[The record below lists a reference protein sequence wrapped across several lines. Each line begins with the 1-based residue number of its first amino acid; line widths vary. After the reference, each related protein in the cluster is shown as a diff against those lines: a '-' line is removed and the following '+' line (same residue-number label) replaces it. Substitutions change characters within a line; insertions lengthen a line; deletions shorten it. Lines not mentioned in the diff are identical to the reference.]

1 MSGPSPVGTLAGLRF
16 SPDPSVEVRSGGR
29 VLLGGSPLRV
39 VRLTGAGA
47 EVARQALDGEPV
59 PAGTATTALVRRLL
73 DGGLIHPVPQDG
85 PYGPDEV
92 TVVVP
97 VRGEVPAELLAGLG
111 PVATVIVVDDASPT
125 PVVVPDTTPAGSPV
139 HLIRRP
145 AQGGPAAARNTGLA
159 AVETVLVAFLDA
171 DCVPRPGW
179 LDGLLPHL
187 GDPEVAV
194 VAPRIVPVDLGSGAG
209 VLARYEATRSAL
221 DLGPR
226 PARVRARSR
235 VSFVP
240 SAALLA
246 RVDVLRDAGGFDAI
260 MAVGEDVDLI
270 WRLDESGHTVRYE
283 PAATVA
289 HRHRTTFRAWARRRF
304 DYGTSA
310 GPLAT
315 RHPGALVPVEASPW
329 SLAVWGLG
337 IAGHPVAGLGV
348 AGATIVAL
356 ARRLGAVEDA
366 PALAARLAGQG
377 HLAAGRLLAQSV
389 VRPWWPV
396 SLLLAAVVP
405 SRRLRRALLLAAIV
419 PPVIEWATEHPSHGP
434 VTYVGLRL
442 ADDMA
447 YSAGV
452 WVGAVQARTAEPLVP
467 DLTSWPRPSRYS
479 AWRATRS
486 GPSPRR

>member
-1 MSGPSPVGTLAGLRF
+1 MTGHPPAPAAGELAGLRF
-16 SPDPSVEVRSGGR
+16 APDPSVEVRSGGR

-39 VRLTGAGA
+39 VRLTDAGV

-59 PAGTATTALVRRLL
+59 PAGTAASALVRRLL
-73 DGGLIHPVPQDG
+73 DGGLVHPVPSDG
-85 PYGPDEV
+85 PLGPEAV
-92 TVVVP
+92 TVVIP
-97 VRGEVPAELLAGLG
+97 VRGEVPGELLAGLG
-111 PVATVIVVDDASPT
+111 PVAAVIVVDDASPI
-125 PVVVPDTTPAGSPV
+125 PVVVPDETPTGAPV
-139 HLIRRP
+139 RVIRRP

-159 AVETVLVAFLDA
+159 AVGTELVAFVDA

-187 GDPEVAV
+187 GDPRVAV
-194 VAPRIVPVDLGSGAG
+194 VAPRIVPVALDSGAG

-246 RVDVLRDAGGFDAI
+246 RVEVIRDVGGFDAD
-260 MAVGEDVDLI
+260 MAVGEDVDLV
-270 WRLDESGHTVRYE
+270 WRLDEDGHTVRYE
-283 PAATVA
+283 PRATVA
-289 HRHRTTFRAWARRRF
+289 HRHRTTFRAWARRRY

-329 SLAVWGLG
+329 SVAVWGLG
-337 IAGHPVAGLGV
+337 VAGHPVIGLGV
-348 AGATIVAL
+348 VGATIVAL
-356 ARRLGAVEDA
+356 ARKLGAVDDA

-377 HLAAGRLLAQSV
+377 HLAAGKLLAQAV

-396 SLLLAAVVP
+396 SLLLMAVVP
-405 SRRLRRALLLAAIV
+405 SRRLRRALLLAAVV

-434 VTYVGLRL
+434 ITYVGLRL

-447 YSAGV
+447 YSTGV
-452 WVGAVQARTAEPLVP
+452 WVGAVRSRTTEPLVP

-479 AWRATRS
+479 AWRAGR
-486 GPSPRR
+486 G